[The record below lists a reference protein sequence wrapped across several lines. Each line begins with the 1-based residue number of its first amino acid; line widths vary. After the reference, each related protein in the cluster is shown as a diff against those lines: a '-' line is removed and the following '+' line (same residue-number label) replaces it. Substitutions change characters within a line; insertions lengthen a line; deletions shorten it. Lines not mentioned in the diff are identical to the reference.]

1 MNDSPIVLRSIA
13 ETRDWSRE
21 MRRSG
26 TLGFVPTMGAL
37 HEGHAELMREA
48 ARECGAV
55 AVSIYVN
62 PTQFGPKED
71 LGKYPRTFESDLE
84 LCRSVGVKAIFFP
97 SDEIMYPHGREY
109 FTAVEVPGLTTLFE
123 GASRP
128 GHFVG
133 VATVVTKLFGI
144 VQPDF
149 SYFGRKDYQQWLVI
163 KRMTEDLNLG
173 VNLRRVDTIR
183 EHDGLAMSSRNRY
196 LSTVERASAL
206 SLSRSL
212 KAVEIALE
220 AGERR
225 VKLLEKCM
233 TDVLGSDSGVQLD
246 YARIVN
252 ADNLRELEVVESHVP
267 ESAVALIAAR
277 VGTTRLIDNLM
288 LPPISGRTEIR
299 A

>member
-97 SDEIMYPHGREY
+97 SDEIMYPYGRAD

-212 KAVEIALE
+212 KAVENALE

-233 TDVLGSDSGVQLD
+233 MDVLGSDSGVQLD

-252 ADNLRELEVVESHVP
+252 ADNLRELDVVESHVP

>member
-1 MNDSPIVLRSIA
+1 MNSSPLVLRSIS
-13 ETRDWSRE
+13 ETREWSRE
-21 MRRSG
+21 IRRSG

-37 HEGHAELMREA
+37 HEGHAELMRVA

-62 PTQFGPKED
+62 PTQFGPRED
-71 LGKYPRTFESDLE
+71 LGKYPRTFQSDLE

-97 SDEIMYPHGREY
+97 SDEIMYPRGREN

-144 VQPDF
+144 VVPDV

-173 VNLRRVDTIR
+173 VTLRRVDTVR
-183 EHDGLAMSSRNRY
+183 DPDGLAMSSRNRY
-196 LSTVERASAL
+196 LSAAERSMAL

-212 KAVEIALE
+212 KAVEMALTS
-220 AGERR
+220 GETR
-225 VKLLEKCM
+225 VKQLEKCM
-233 TDVLGSDSGVQLD
+233 TEVLGDNPGVQLD

-252 ADNLRELEVVESHVP
+252 ADNLKELNVVDSHIP

-277 VGTTRLIDNLM
+277 VGTTRLIDNLL
-288 LPPISGRTEIR
+288 LPPASG
-299 A
+299 

>member
-1 MNDSPIVLRSIA
+1 MNFSPLVLRSIS
-13 ETRDWSRE
+13 ETREWSRE
-21 MRRSG
+21 IRRSG

-37 HEGHAELMREA
+37 HEGHAELMRVA

-62 PTQFGPKED
+62 PTQFGPRED

-97 SDEIMYPHGREY
+97 SDEIMYPRGREN

-144 VQPDF
+144 VVPDV

-173 VNLRRVDTIR
+173 VTLRRVDTVR
-183 EHDGLAMSSRNRY
+183 EPDGLAMSSRNRY
-196 LSTVERASAL
+196 LSAAERSMAL

-212 KAVEIALE
+212 KAVEMAL
-220 AGERR
+220 ASGETQ
-225 VKLLEKCM
+225 VKQLEKCM
-233 TDVLGSDSGVQLD
+233 TEVLGDNPGVQLD

-252 ADNLRELEVVESHVP
+252 ADNLKEQNVVESHIP

-277 VGTTRLIDNLM
+277 VGTTRLIDNLL
-288 LPPISGRTEIR
+288 LPPVSG
-299 A
+299 

>member
-1 MNDSPIVLRSIA
+1 
-13 ETRDWSRE
+13 
-21 MRRSG
+21 
-26 TLGFVPTMGAL
+26 MGAL
-37 HEGHAELMREA
+37 HEGHAELMRVA

-97 SDEIMYPHGREY
+97 SDEIMYPHGRED
-109 FTAVEVPGLTTLFE
+109 FTAVEVPSLTTLFE

-173 VNLRRVDTIR
+173 VNLRRVDTVR
-183 EHDGLAMSSRNRY
+183 ESDGLAMSSRNRY
-196 LSTVERASAL
+196 LSADERASAL
-206 SLSRSL
+206 GLSRSL
-212 KAVEIALE
+212 KALENAL
-220 AGERR
+220 AGGETR
-225 VKLLEKCM
+225 VKPLEKCM
-233 TDVLGSDSGVQLD
+233 MDVLGSDSGVQLD

-252 ADNLRELEVVESHVP
+252 ADNLRELEVVETHIP

>member
-97 SDEIMYPHGREY
+97 SDEIMYPHGREC

-196 LSTVERASAL
+196 LSTVERSSAL

-212 KAVEIALE
+212 KAVENALE

-233 TDVLGSDSGVQLD
+233 MDVLGSDSGVQLD

-252 ADNLRELEVVESHVP
+252 ADNLRVLDVVESHVP